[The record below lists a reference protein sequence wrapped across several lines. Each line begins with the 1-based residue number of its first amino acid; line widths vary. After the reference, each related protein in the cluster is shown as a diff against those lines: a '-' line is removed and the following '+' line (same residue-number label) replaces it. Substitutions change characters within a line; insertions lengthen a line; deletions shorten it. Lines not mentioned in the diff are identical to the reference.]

1 MPTTNPQFELPAF
14 KPINF
19 SLTDGTDIPPPIESP
34 VEEKPPPP
42 VAKPQLT
49 ANTSLAAANGSMPPP
64 PAPGA
69 NGAAKTENIR
79 TSVSGTEAPPLS
91 PISQFSQKKPGSIRK
106 FLSRKSLNQNYI
118 DGQNGSFEDLHGI
131 KRPESALS
139 TMTADRSGV
148 KAKRSSGWFR
158 RFSST
163 PAQKTAQ
170 KTVVPQPQQPLPTP
184 ERKPVPR
191 GPPPPRLPELNQLK
205 SQIPED
211 DEGSLGAEDMF
222 KNIR

>member
-1 MPTTNPQFELPAF
+1 MPTTNPHFELPAF
-14 KPINF
+14 EPINF

-42 VAKPQLT
+42 VEEKPLPPVAKPQLK
-49 ANTSLAAANGSMPPP
+49 ADTSLAAANGSMPPP

-79 TSVSGTEAPPLS
+79 TSVS
-91 PISQFSQKKPGSIRK
+91 
-106 FLSRKSLNQNYI
+106 

-131 KRPESALS
+131 KRPESSLS
-139 TMTADRSGV
+139 TMTADRSGS

-163 PAQKTAQ
+163 PAPKTAPKIAPKTVQ
-170 KTVVPQPQQPLPTP
+170 KTVVPQPQPQQPLPEP
-184 ERKPVPR
+184 ERKPVPK